1 MKCLL
6 LHCKKFSYQLNH
18 PTSIADTEIN
28 KKEDS
33 FKDALVVFLA
43 IEKGDNEQKVKA
55 AASEISKLAK
65 LIKPNKI
72 VINPFAHLSS
82 TLAPAAEA
90 KKLSQKLA
98 ADLKEIFGFKTSYTS
113 FGWYKSF
120 TLDAY
125 GSDNSQLFR
134 EF

>member
-1 MKCLL
+1 MRCLL
-6 LHCKKFSYQLNH
+6 LHCKKFSYQLDH
-18 PTSIADTEIN
+18 PTPIADSEVA

-33 FKDALVVFLA
+33 FESSLVVFLA
-43 IEKGDNEQKVKA
+43 VEKGDNEPKVKA
-55 AASEISKLAK
+55 AAREISNLAQLAK
-65 LIKPNKI
+65 AQKI

-82 TLAPAAEA
+82 SLAPAALA
-90 KKLSQKLA
+90 KELSQSLA
-98 ADLKEIFGFKTSYTS
+98 LNLKETSNLPVVYTS

-120 TLDAY
+120 TLDVF